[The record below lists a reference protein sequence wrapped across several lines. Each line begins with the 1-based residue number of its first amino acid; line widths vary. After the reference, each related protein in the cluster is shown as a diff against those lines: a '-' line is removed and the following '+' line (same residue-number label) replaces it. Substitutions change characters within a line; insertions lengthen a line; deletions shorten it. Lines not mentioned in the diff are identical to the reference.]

1 MSATVRDVSLRYYVG
16 NHNTS
21 GHGSK
26 GRDIVIV
33 SFLFTAKKNVEKSY
47 FFVIELNEQYCT
59 ETFLIICRSK
69 ENEMGSLNKQILQLK
84 KYIGESEEARSVEL
98 WKQQIQTLNAKTKVK
113 RSGVL

>member
-21 GHGSK
+21 GHGSE

-47 FFVIELNEQYCT
+47 FFVIELNIALKH
-59 ETFLIICRSK
+59 FLLFAGR
-69 ENEMGSLNKQILQLK
+69 
-84 KYIGESEEARSVEL
+84 
-98 WKQQIQTLNAKTKVK
+98 TKM
-113 RSGVL
+113 RWNL